1 MAIPLIRAATV
12 GDAGACAAI
21 YAPYVRDTVIT
32 FEESPP
38 NTAAMAARI
47 TERGRTHGWLV
58 ATTDDR
64 VLGFAYAGVYR
75 EREAWQWVCET
86 TIYLDPAAA
95 GRGIG
100 RRLYAALFDVLADR
114 GYRVAIASIALP
126 NPASIALHEAVGFT
140 QFGVSPAVGFKLGSW
155 VDVAWLQRP
164 LGDGAA
170 TAPEPLRTPLTP
182 PGCGGN

>member
-1 MAIPLIRAATV
+1 MDVPLIRAATV
-12 GDAGACAAI
+12 DDAAACAAI
-21 YAPYVRDTVIT
+21 YAPFVRDTVVS

-38 NTAAMAARI
+38 DETEMAARI
-47 TERGRTHGWLV
+47 ALRGRSHGWLV
-58 ATTDDR
+58 ATTEDR

-95 GRGIG
+95 GRGLG
-100 RRLYAALFDVLADR
+100 RRLYTALFDTLADR

-126 NPASIALHEAVGFT
+126 NPASIALHEALGFT
-140 QFGVSPAVGFKLGSW
+140 QSGLSPAIGFKLGSW

-164 LGDGAA
+164 LGEGTT
-170 TAPEPLRTPLTP
+170 TAPGVLDQSDSRPSR
-182 PGCGGN
+182 